1 MSHTFFIIHG
11 LIKRKTPPPPCSLVS
26 VYAYSLTLLNAVFSG
41 QKLCLNRHGFKP
53 PFVWLTRL
61 FLCLFV
67 FCRFKIHEDTDT
79 SLDDLSDCS
88 SDSMEVCCDDLGESF

>member
-1 MSHTFFIIHG
+1 MV
-11 LIKRKTPPPPCSLVS
+11 LLKERQPPPPAPWCLL
-26 VYAYSLTLLNAVFSG
+26 VYAYSLTVLNAVFSG

-53 PFVWLTRL
+53 PFVCLTRL
-61 FLCLFV
+61 FLF
-67 FCRFKIHEDTDT
+67 FGRFKIHEDTDT

>member
-11 LIKRKTPPPPCSLVS
+11 LIKRKTPPRSLVS
-26 VYAYSLTLLNAVFSG
+26 VYTYSLTLLNAVFSG

-61 FLCLFV
+61 FLCSFV

>member
-11 LIKRKTPPPPCSLVS
+11 LIKRKTPPRSMVS

-67 FCRFKIHEDTDT
+67 FCRFKIHEDTD
-79 SLDDLSDCS
+79 
-88 SDSMEVCCDDLGESF
+88 DSMEVCCDDLGESF